1 MNSKHE
7 FALFNEA
14 TTQIAGA
21 LAPQALFSID
31 DQSLVARIASIL
43 RMRVGD
49 SFVMFDRHIHVLCTI
64 EDIGKKIV
72 RCKMLEKKTN
82 NILKPSINFLLPVLK
97 RDDLESA
104 LYAMVELG
112 ATSVQLVFTEKINRV
127 WAGPKEFERAQRI
140 MIAAAEQSKNYAFA
154 QLHEPI
160 LLTSY
165 LEKIPLNSSKIFFDV
180 DGKSAL
186 AVMNE
191 LSDKKN
197 KEIFLVV
204 GPEADLTSQEK
215 KLLVDNKFIVCQ
227 LTPTVLRSV
236 QAVALSLGMVRSVI
250 D

>member
-7 FALFNEA
+7 FALFNE
-14 TTQIAGA
+14 TTSHITRT

-31 DQSLVARIASIL
+31 DQLLVTRIASVL

-49 SFVMFDRHIHVLCTI
+49 SFVMFDRHIHVVCTI
-64 EDIGKKIV
+64 EDISKKIV

-82 NILKPSINFLLPVLK
+82 SIIKPSITYLLPVLK

-112 ATSVQLVFTEKINRV
+112 ATSVQLVLTHKINRV

-160 LLTSY
+160 LLTSC
-165 LEKIPLNSSKIFFDV
+165 LEKIPSNSSKVFFDV
-180 DGKSAL
+180 DGRSAL
-186 AVMNE
+186 SVMNE
-191 LSDKKN
+191 LHNKKN
-197 KEIFLVV
+197 QEIFLLV
-204 GPEADLTSQEK
+204 GPEADLTAEEK
-215 KLLVDNKFIVCQ
+215 KLLVDNNFIVCE

-236 QAVALSLGMVRSVI
+236 QAVALSLGMVRSVLK
-250 D
+250 